1 MKIRLRLSQESIQEA
16 REQLS
21 SIDGFL
27 KDKIRQLV
35 EELANEGVQIAES
48 NTGEYRD
55 AIKFEVNV
63 EDTATGSIA
72 TITMSDKYKIIRE
85 WRYRGGNKQAEVSPS
100 MMAEYGSGKYAVD
113 GHRGTFPNQK
123 HAWENEWHWTTLDN
137 VHHKSSGEQP
147 LRPMYL
153 AYTKLNDSGTVL
165 EVAKRVFSG

>member
-1 MKIRLRLSQESIQEA
+1 MKIHIRLSPESIQQA

-21 SIDGFL
+21 NINGL
-27 KDKIRQLV
+27 LREKIREFV
-35 EELANEGVQIAES
+35 EELANVGVQVAES

-63 EDTATGSIA
+63 SDTTFGSTA

-100 MMAEYGSGKYAVD
+100 LMAEYGSGKFAVD
-113 GHRGTFPNQK
+113 GHRGTFPGQK

-137 VHHKSSGEQP
+137 VHHKSSGETP
-147 LRPMYL
+147 TRPMFT
-153 AYTKLNDSGTVL
+153 AYTRLNDADTVL
-165 EVAKRVFSG
+165 EVAKRVFA